1 MIARFTTYLEDWM
14 LIRRTMAILAAL
26 SFLALA
32 QPPLVSIGDVLY
44 KANGTRFS
52 GSAVITW
59 NSFQSADT
67 SNIATQSVT
76 VPIVNG
82 NLFVQLVPNA
92 DATPPN
98 PYLVR
103 YQSDGLAQFS
113 ESWTV
118 PRSDHQLRLKDIR
131 NTPNTGANLP
141 PAGQTPILEADVV
154 GLLADLGLRPV
165 KGPSFGLGRA
175 AVISSSGAVETVV
188 GNLSDC
194 VRVDGTAGPCADPA
208 QNPAF
213 IDAESP
219 LGIVD
224 GANDTFGLANSPSP
238 ASSLA
243 LYRNGLLQKT
253 GSDYTLTSG
262 TVQFLA
268 GAIPQAADTLLAS
281 YRIGGAGMLAG
292 GLSQRSQAPGL
303 LRQPAEVVCSSTGT
317 TTTSTLLTSLGN
329 CTVGGNTLQP
339 GDRVEIRF
347 SYAHSG
353 ATGFAFQV
361 RWGATTLVSRSAGAS
376 DTMIAGRADAGL
388 DAMGAQLSVESWG
401 TALSFAAGVSNS
413 SDSIT
418 AKLRIDFLAQAS
430 AGSVT
435 LRNYTVLRYP
445 GVSHP

>member
-1 MIARFTTYLEDWM
+1 
-14 LIRRTMAILAAL
+14 MAVLVAL
-26 SFLALA
+26 SFLAEA
-32 QPPLVSIGDVLY
+32 QPPLVTIEDTLY

-59 NSFQSADT
+59 TTFESANA

-82 NLFVQLVPNA
+82 NLLVQLVPNA

-103 YQSDGLAQFS
+103 YQSDGLVQFS

-118 PRSDHQLRLKDIR
+118 PQSDRVLRLKDIR
-131 NTPNTGANLP
+131 NTPNTGAILP
-141 PAGQTPILEADVV
+141 PAGQTPILEADVI

-165 KGPSFGLGRA
+165 KGPSFGLGRTA
-175 AVISSSGAVETVV
+175 IITSSGTVETVV

-194 VRVDGTAGPCADPA
+194 VRVDGTAGPCADPT

-224 GANDTFGLANSPSP
+224 GSNSSFTLANAPSP
-238 ASSLA
+238 AASVA

-253 GSDYTLTSG
+253 GSDYTLTNAAL
-262 TVQFLA
+262 QFLA
-268 GAIPQAADTLLAS
+268 GAIPQPGDTLLAS
-281 YRIGGAGMLAG
+281 YRMGGAGTLAG
-292 GLSQRSQAPGL
+292 GLTQGGPAPAPSS
-303 LRQPAEVVCSSTGT
+303 QPAVVLCSSTGT
-317 TTTSTLLTSLGN
+317 TTSSTLLTSLGN
-329 CTVGGNTLQP
+329 CTVGANALQP
-339 GDRVEIRF
+339 GDRVEVRF
-347 SYAHSG
+347 SYSQSG
-353 ATGFAFQV
+353 ASAGFGFQV
-361 RWGATTLVSRSAGAS
+361 LWGATTLAARKAGPL
-376 DTMIAGRADAGL
+376 DTMIAGRGDAGVYS
-388 DAMGAQLSVESWG
+388 GGTQLSVESWG
-401 TALSFAAGVSNS
+401 TVLGFAAGVNDAA
-413 SDSIT
+413 DSL
-418 AKLRIDFLAQAS
+418 AAALRIDFLAQAS

>member
-1 MIARFTTYLEDWM
+1 M
-14 LIRRTMAILAAL
+14 LIGRTLAVLAVL
-26 SFLALA
+26 SCLALA
-32 QPPLVSIGDVLY
+32 QPPLTTIEDVLY

-59 NSFQSADT
+59 ISFESADT

-82 NLFVQLVPNA
+82 SLYVQLVPNA

-103 YQSDGLAQFS
+103 YQSDGLVQFS

-118 PRSDHQLRLKDIR
+118 PRSDHPLRLKDIR
-131 NTPNTGANLP
+131 NTPNTGAVLP

-175 AVISSSGAVETVV
+175 AVINSSGAVETVV

-208 QNPAF
+208 LNPAF

-224 GANDTFGLANSPSP
+224 GTNSSFGLANPPSP

-243 LYRNGLLQKT
+243 LYRNGLLQNA

-268 GAIPQAADTLLAS
+268 GAIPQPADTLLAS
-281 YRIGGAGMLAG
+281 YRTGGAGMLAG
-292 GLSQRSQAPGL
+292 GITQGGQAAGL
-303 LRQPAEVVCSSTGT
+303 VSPSAEVICSSAGT
-317 TTTSTLLTSLGN
+317 TTSSTLLTSLGN
-329 CTVGGNTLQP
+329 CTMGGNTLHP

-347 SYAHSG
+347 SFAHSG
-353 ATGFAFQV
+353 AAAGFAFQV

-388 DAMGAQLSVESWG
+388 DSMGAELSVESWG
-401 TALSFAAGVSNS
+401 TALGFAAGISNS
-413 SDSIT
+413 VDSL
-418 AKLRIDFLAQAS
+418 AAALRIDFLGKAS